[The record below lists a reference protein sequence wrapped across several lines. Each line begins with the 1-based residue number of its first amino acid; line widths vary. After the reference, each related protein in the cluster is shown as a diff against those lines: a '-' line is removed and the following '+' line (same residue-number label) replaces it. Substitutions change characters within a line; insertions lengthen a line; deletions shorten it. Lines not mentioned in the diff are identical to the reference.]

1 MEEVKLK
8 NENPLTYDEMVKYR
22 EFLKAEIARLEA
34 ERNNKN
40 K

>member
-1 MEEVKLK
+1 MKAVKVR
-8 NENPLTYDEMVKYR
+8 NEKPLTYNEMVKYR

>member
-8 NENPLTYDEMVKYR
+8 NEKPLTYSEMIKYR

-34 ERNNKN
+34 ERNNK

>member
-22 EFLKAEIARLEA
+22 EFLKAEIARLEN
-34 ERNNKN
+34 ERNHK